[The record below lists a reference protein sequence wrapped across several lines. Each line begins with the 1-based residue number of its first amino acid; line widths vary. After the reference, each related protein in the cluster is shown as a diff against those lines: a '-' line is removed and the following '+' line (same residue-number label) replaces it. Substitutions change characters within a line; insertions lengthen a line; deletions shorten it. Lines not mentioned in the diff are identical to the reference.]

1 MRNIIHYYP
10 RAFVGNGGVTIAV
23 WRFIKAFKNKGNNI
37 WIAFDKSLDDKQ
49 PLEIKGTKRIKVKHF
64 FNGRYSLPENFLKNF
79 NKNTIVIL
87 HSGFL
92 IRNIIVSLYALKIG
106 AKAILVPH
114 GCYDPILLK
123 EKFLLKRIFIFIEKY
138 IYKYLFFIQAF
149 TEKDKKNIAKIF
161 KNNRIEVIPVPIPV
175 LNQSKFKKGKKNYF
189 SYVGRYEMETKGL
202 DLLIKTYEM
211 LPNEL
216 KIPIIMHGTNGK
228 KTNINDVKNYVKE
241 KKQQNYI
248 KVLGPIYGHKK
259 LNFIKSSYM
268 TIQLSRW
275 DCFPL
280 SVFESIALG
289 VPCLL
294 SKNATISELIK
305 KNKLGFITDL
315 NIKSIIRKLIYI
327 IRNKKKIIN
336 MIKKSY
342 FIEEQ
347 LSSRAIKEKFYKKI
361 D

>member
-1 MRNIIHYYP
+1 
-10 RAFVGNGGVTIAV
+10 
-23 WRFIKAFKNKGNNI
+23 
-37 WIAFDKSLDDKQ
+37 
-49 PLEIKGTKRIKVKHF
+49 
-64 FNGRYSLPENFLKNF
+64 
-79 NKNTIVIL
+79 
-87 HSGFL
+87 
-92 IRNIIVSLYALKIG
+92 
-106 AKAILVPH
+106 
-114 GCYDPILLK
+114 
-123 EKFLLKRIFIFIEKY
+123 
-138 IYKYLFFIQAF
+138 
-149 TEKDKKNIAKIF
+149 
-161 KNNRIEVIPVPIPV
+161 
-175 LNQSKFKKGKKNYF
+175 
-189 SYVGRYEMETKGL
+189 
-202 DLLIKTYEM
+202 
-211 LPNEL
+211 
-216 KIPIIMHGTNGK
+216 
-228 KTNINDVKNYVKE
+228 
-241 KKQQNYI
+241 
-248 KVLGPIYGHKK
+248 
-259 LNFIKSSYM
+259 M